1 MGRGV
6 GARPDNGHVS
16 EPGEP
21 SPHHV
26 TQKKPRKR
34 TDATVSDFTMIVK
47 VPRRPE
53 AVRVFTAT
61 EDAEAHQYAAAT
73 GGTVVP
79 LPLPPP
85 NGYTVG
91 PNGHLIPQPAVT
103 CAGMADLP
111 EPIDDAAH

>member
-1 MGRGV
+1 MQCDV
-6 GARPDNGHVS
+6 GARPDNDHVS

-26 TQKKPRKR
+26 TQKPRKR
-34 TDATVSDFTMIVK
+34 TDNVQVSDFTMMVK
-47 VPRRPE
+47 VPGRPE
-53 AVRVFTAT
+53 AIRVFTAT
-61 EDAEAHQYAAAT
+61 EEADAQQYANAT

-85 NGYTVG
+85 AGYTVG
-91 PNGHLIPQPAVT
+91 PDGHLIPQPSAT

-111 EPIDDAAH
+111 GPIDDAAH

>member
-1 MGRGV
+1 M
-6 GARPDNGHVS
+6 S

-26 TQKKPRKR
+26 TQKPRKR
-34 TDATVSDFTMIVK
+34 TDATVSDFTMMVE
-47 VPRRPE
+47 VGHPE

-61 EDAEAHQYAAAT
+61 EDAEAHQYAAAA

-85 NGYTVG
+85 DGYTVG
-91 PNGHLIPQPAVT
+91 PNGHLLPQRAVT

-111 EPIDDAAH
+111 EPIDGAAH